1 MDTPPSAQSQRPAA
15 PGEAGHPPHQE
26 WYRFVLLLTGSPTL
40 AGPLF
45 HEVIT
50 AALEQTAH
58 FKNKESRRIWLV
70 RRIREK
76 TAAFGRR
83 EGDGATG
90 STEGPTDGPTQ
101 EEALAR
107 VKRLPE
113 PARSVFA
120 LFHVIG
126 GEIADLAN
134 LVGLKSQAFSEK
146 LAEARRLL
154 DPSAQFPAD
163 PWVQLHR
170 PWGKDAART
179 AKAVRA
185 ADPESLRNQT
195 AFDRRWHEQIERIQL
210 PSNLYLPEFATPSR
224 PGLGVLIRQ
233 PAVLAIVCA
242 LLVVVGVVVLVTM
255 QQMDDFPGR
264 EQVSELVEDSVGGNG
279 VELEAFETPMQTG
292 DLADWFLLKGFD
304 DFNVPSELETA
315 VAIGARVYE
324 FKRQPIAQIALKNR
338 EALLFVFRSD
348 STRESLNPLSWYPF
362 QHNDWAVAVR
372 NIGNVYYAIAY
383 LGDSDEMA
391 DFLREIT
398 LNQPPAAGAAEGAGA
413 PEATPES
420 VPATPQAPA
429 LPAPAPE
436 GEAPAVPGNP

>member
-1 MDTPPSAQSQRPAA
+1 M
-15 PGEAGHPPHQE
+15 
-26 WYRFVLLLTGSPTL
+26 

-83 EGDGATG
+83 EGAAAT
-90 STEGPTDGPTQ
+90 EPTQERPEGPTQ

-134 LVGLKSQAFSEK
+134 LVGLKSPAFSEK

-154 DPSAQFPAD
+154 EPSGQFPAD

-179 AKAVRA
+179 AKAARA
-185 ADPESLRNQT
+185 ADPEQLRGQT
-195 AFDRRWHEQIERIQL
+195 AFDCRWHEQIERIQL

-224 PGLGVLIRQ
+224 PGVGVLIRQ

-264 EQVSELVEDSVGGNG
+264 DQVSELVEDSVGGNG

-292 DLADWFLLKGFD
+292 DLGDWFLLKGFD
-304 DFNVPSELETA
+304 DFHVPSELETA

-362 QHNDWAVAVR
+362 QHDDWAVAVR

-391 DFLREIT
+391 DFLREIA
-398 LNQPPAAGAAEGAGA
+398 LNQPPATGA

-420 VPATPQAPA
+420 APATPQATAP
-429 LPAPAPE
+429 PAPAPE
-436 GEAPAVPGNP
+436 GEAPALPANP